1 MFKTCKKDVR
11 KEMNELVLVVIVNS
25 IVYIKEMV
33 WKSFI
38 WTFYLNQSWSR
49 DQIVCT
55 NISHS
60 NTQFL
65 AEKTKK
71 KLGERERVWLLTET
85 VFQYSTI
92 MLSSRR
98 GHSIDVLDYLRMVLW
113 VFHTDAFLRSWIFQ
127 TALDCTYRLI

>member
-1 MFKTCKKDVR
+1 
-11 KEMNELVLVVIVNS
+11 MNELVLVVIVNS

-71 KLGERERVWLLTET
+71 KLGEREREYGCWQK
-85 VFQYSTI
+85 QYFNI
-92 MLSSRR
+92 L
-98 GHSIDVLDYLRMVLW
+98 
-113 VFHTDAFLRSWIFQ
+113 Q
-127 TALDCTYRLI
+127 